1 MTLLIQSVVVGIA
14 VGAVYGLVALGFV
27 LIYKS
32 TGVLNVAQGG
42 LVTVGAFICYTAST
56 AAGLPFPLAFLVALL
71 VSFVIGLLIDR
82 VLLRPLVGQPLLAIV
97 MMTIA
102 LLSALNGAVVA
113 VWGVFYYTYP
123 KVFPAEPL
131 RIGEVA
137 VSWEYVGGFI
147 IAMLLDLVFALFFRY
162 SAMGI
167 QMRAVSEDQ
176 QAAQAA
182 GVNVERIL
190 SIAWGIGTLVAAV
203 GGIILGM
210 VSMVF
215 YGLNFIGLKAFPVV
229 ILGGL
234 ESFGGAILGGLIVGV
249 LESLF
254 GAYLEPYLGGIKEV
268 APFIILMIILLIK
281 PYGLFGLKRIE
292 RI

>member
-1 MTLLIQSVVVGIA
+1 MTLLFQSLVVGIA

-42 LVTVGAFICYTAST
+42 LVMLGAFFCYTAASQV
-56 AAGLPFPLAFLVALL
+56 GLPFPLAFLAALAA
-71 VSFVIGLLIDR
+71 SFVLGMLIDR
-82 VLLRPLVGQPLLAIV
+82 VLLRPLVGQPLLAVV

-102 LLSALNGAVVA
+102 LLSAINGVVVA
-113 VWGVFYYTYP
+113 AWGVLYYTYP
-123 KVFPAEPL
+123 KVFPTEPL
-131 RIGEVA
+131 RLGEVV
-137 VSWEYVGGFI
+137 VSYEYVGGFL
-147 IAMLLDLVFALFFRY
+147 IAMVLDLIFILFFRY
-162 SAMGI
+162 SSMGI

-182 GVNVERIL
+182 GVNVQRIL
-190 SIAWGIGTLVAAV
+190 TIAWGIGTLVAAV

-215 YGLNFIGLKAFPVV
+215 YGLSFIGLKAFPVV

-234 ESFGGAILGGLIVGV
+234 ESFGGAILGGLIVGI

-281 PYGLFGLKRIE
+281 PYGLFGQRRIE